1 MEISILFM
9 RQRWLVAAAKE
20 EDEGEEESTTFMLQ
34 LLRMGMVNSP
44 IQHISSR
51 ASI

>member
-9 RQRWLVAAAKE
+9 RQRWLVAASKE

-34 LLRMGMVNSP
+34 LLRMVNSP

>member
-34 LLRMGMVNSP
+34 LLRMVNSP

>member
-9 RQRWLVAAAKE
+9 RQRWLVGAASKE

-34 LLRMGMVNSP
+34 LLRMVNSP